1 MCPQIEMM
9 DNMSDTNPEYTQCL
23 HLLRDLLHTSSTKVV
38 DRLTNQIMGVP
49 LSEFKIEVITN
60 NADRL
65 ANQLYTQF
73 KQPATE
79 IFV

>member
-1 MCPQIEMM
+1 M
-9 DNMSDTNPEYTQCL
+9 DNMSDLDQEYTQCL
-23 HLLRDLLHTSSTKVV
+23 HLLRDLLHTSSQKVV
-38 DRLTNQIMGVP
+38 DRLINQIMAAP

-79 IFV
+79 IFVE